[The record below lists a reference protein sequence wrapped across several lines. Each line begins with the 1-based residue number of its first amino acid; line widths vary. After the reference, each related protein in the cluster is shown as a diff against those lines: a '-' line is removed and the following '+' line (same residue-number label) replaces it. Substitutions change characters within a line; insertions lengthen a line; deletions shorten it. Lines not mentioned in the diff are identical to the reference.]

1 MHILHYFKFGSA
13 SLQGRNS
20 KQSKIC
26 ISQLD
31 YLDCKTFSVHKYA
44 SHALWHSLK
53 LHNPS
58 NFITHFA
65 YARKLDKKDIL
76 WVCWYARKYWNWQ
89 VILKIHKIQQFC
101 WSTFYYKS
109 HANFVPLPWIF
120 QPSINIP
127 TSVHKYKS
135 HALWRSLKLH
145 NPSDF
150 IPHFAYARKLD
161 KKDILL
167 VCWYAKKILKLTVEF
182 KKFKLG
188 LVQTCVGR
196 LTSWKKNYLYASM
209 LLPRFQFSNTF
220 FCIYRPSKKIKW
232 TKKK

>member
-76 WVCWYARKYWNWQ
+76 WVCWYA
-89 VILKIHKIQQFC
+89 
-101 WSTFYYKS
+101 
-109 HANFVPLPWIF
+109 
-120 QPSINIP
+120 
-127 TSVHKYKS
+127 
-135 HALWRSLKLH
+135 
-145 NPSDF
+145 
-150 IPHFAYARKLD
+150 
-161 KKDILL
+161 
-167 VCWYAKKILKLTVEF
+167 KKILKLTVEF

-188 LVQTCVGR
+188 LAQTCVGR
-196 LTSWKKNYLYASM
+196 LTSWKKIIFTTQCSFLDFNFRTLFFASIDHQ
-209 LLPRFQFSNTF
+209 RKSNG
-220 FCIYRPSKKIKW
+220 P
-232 TKKK
+232 KKK